1 MSTYSAAN
9 EIEFFNDCLDQLTTE
24 LFRRDI
30 NQPDRWGY
38 ISDEKLRKSAWVAS
52 ILASSDDDEHR
63 KKALAF
69 GILAYLRKRESD
81 QKDLY
86 ERYLYIIL
94 SRVGDLPAVGNLV
107 DDDEREE
114 FETDLISSF
123 DTVLSTEMETYRQFY
138 AVGDGDYL
146 SEFQN
151 EIFQALTDGKD
162 VAISG
167 PTSSGKSFILQRY
180 IRDQIER
187 NDRFEVIYVVPSR
200 ALISE
205 VSSELTDIH
214 ENVSIKTGVY
224 FGDVDDPDENVF
236 LVVTPERCLKLLRD
250 EMQEKI
256 DPSLIFFD
264 ELQNIEDGE
273 RGVLFENII
282 ESLYEMWLETQVVA
296 AGPYL
301 DNPAETLE
309 RITNNEV
316 VEVKTVFTPIFQL
329 KIILTFQKQRRRN
342 NRELKVTVLSPS
354 GNEKEF
360 TISEPENLTFSEVKG
375 NKTRALTEILKAFGE
390 DDQNLVYAG
399 RKNLAE
405 GWAESVTNEREPRP
419 LSDRTITL
427 TDFLSTA
434 IHEDYSL
441 ISCLERGV
449 AFHHRMVPKIA
460 REEIED
466 IYRKESDIDTIISTP
481 TLLEGVNLPA
491 KNIFVLDPAKGREDL
506 SDFDFKNLIG
516 RVGRIHHRL
525 YGTIYCVQT
534 EEDEWSEE
542 KLTDSGDKEIE
553 GATDRALQSET
564 DEFID
569 IVDEENIYEVEESHH
584 RYTGILLRNKHLKGG
599 HDLEN
604 YLTKKEVD
612 KDDIDQIQ
620 SKLDTRLSDISI
632 PESILRR
639 NPTVDPIQQDKL
651 FKQVRRN
658 PDDWIVAKNR
668 NAYSSEGFYEVA
680 RKLNEIFLFTNDKKN
695 GISPPERETSHGE
708 IQPIIITA
716 NLWLRGESYRMMIN
730 ERQTNENIDD
740 GDVDTSIRKVME
752 LINEDVRFVL
762 VKYFRIL
769 TDILEETDAP
779 AGDWMLQFDQMLE
792 MGSIDFNEL
801 ELMAEGVDRTVV
813 IDLRIPPDVDDVF
826 AYLQEK
832 QDRIAPFYRD
842 HLEDQGVI

>member
-1 MSTYSAAN
+1 MSTYSEAN

-24 LFRRDI
+24 LLRRDI
-30 NQPDRWGY
+30 DQPDRWSH
-38 ISDEKLRKSAWVAS
+38 ISEEQLRKSAWIAS

-69 GILAYLRKRESD
+69 GILAYLRKRESN

-107 DDDEREE
+107 DDEEREE
-114 FETDLISSF
+114 FETELISSF
-123 DTVLSTEMETYRQFY
+123 DSVLSTEMETYRQFY
-138 AVGDGDYL
+138 GVGDGDYL
-146 SEFQN
+146 SEFQT

-180 IRDQIER
+180 IRDRIAS
-187 NDRFEVIYVVPSR
+187 DDSFEIIYVVPSR

-205 VSSELTDIH
+205 VSSDLKDIYDD
-214 ENVSIKTGVY
+214 VTVKTGAY
-224 FGDVDDPDENVF
+224 FSDTADPDDNVF
-236 LVVTPERCLKLLRD
+236 LIVTPERCLKLLRD
-250 EMQEKI
+250 DMKDKI

-264 ELQNIEDGE
+264 ELQNVEDGE

-282 ESLYEMWLETQVVA
+282 ESLYEMWPGTQMVA

-309 RITNNEV
+309 RITDNEV

-329 KIILTFQKQRRRN
+329 KVILTFQKQHRRK
-342 NRELKVTVLSPS
+342 NRQLKVTVLSPS
-354 GNEKEF
+354 GSEEEF
-360 TISEPENLTFSEVKG
+360 TIAEPENLTFSDVKG
-375 NKTRALTEILKAFGE
+375 NKTRALTEILKEFGE

-405 GWAESVTNEREPRP
+405 GWAENVAKGREERP

-441 ISCLERGV
+441 VSCLKRGV

-466 IYRKESDIDTIISTP
+466 IYREESDIDTIISTP

-491 KNIFVLDPAKGREDL
+491 KNIFVLDPSKGRENL

-516 RVGRIHHRL
+516 RVGRLHHRL
-525 YGTIYCVQT
+525 YGTIYCIQT
-534 EEDEWSEE
+534 EEDEWSKD
-542 KLTDSGDKEIE
+542 KLTDSADKEIE
-553 GATDRALQSET
+553 GATDKALQSET

-569 IVDEENIYEVEESHH
+569 IVDKENIYEVEESHH

-604 YLTKKEVD
+604 YLNKKEVE
-612 KDDIDQIQ
+612 KEDIDQIQ
-620 SKLDTRLSDISI
+620 SKLDTRLNNISI

-639 NPTVDPIQQDKL
+639 NPTVDPIQQNKL
-651 FKQVRRN
+651 FKRVRRN
-658 PDDWIVAKNR
+658 PEDWIVAKNR
-668 NAYSSEGFYEVA
+668 NAYSYDDFYEVA
-680 RKLNEIFLFTNDKKN
+680 RNLNEVFLFTNDRERD
-695 GISPPERETSHGE
+695 IAPPERETSHGD
-708 IQPIIITA
+708 IQPITITA
-716 NLWLRGESYRMMIN
+716 NLWLRGEPYRMMIN

-769 TDILEETDAP
+769 TDILEEIDAP

-813 IDLRIPPDVDDVF
+813 IDLPIPRDVDDVF
-826 AYLQEK
+826 AYLQENE
-832 QDRIAPFYRD
+832 DRISPFYRD
-842 HLEDQGVI
+842 HLQDQDIL